1 MGKQRKS
8 NSKKNKSNKK
18 AKRHTVRTVLLG
30 ILVIIIAFVAYFM
43 IKVKIN
49 GGGVAGILTT
59 IVGTSKDEIASLDDL
74 YVLCMGQSMNLTDTI
89 IVVKYSPKTQQAS
102 MLSIPRDTFVGS
114 NINSATA
121 FDKINARYSISAQK
135 TIDAVNSLTGLNLK
149 YYITVDTAALRELV
163 DAIGGVYFDV
173 PISMNYDDPY
183 QKLFIHL
190 EPGYQLLNGAQAEG
204 VVRFRHNNNG
214 TSYSDDYGDNDLG
227 RMKTQR
233 EFIKAVLSQTMK
245 ASNITKINDLLN
257 IAKERLE
264 TNLSWDVIKKYI
276 PAIVQ
281 FNMENLRS
289 DYLPG
294 EPGYYNGISF
304 FIADTKR
311 IKETVNDLFLTS
323 AVETE
328 NEDDNSVDVGE
339 ITEVTKL
346 PSQITIEILNGTG
359 STTKLTTATTQLQN
373 RGYKVASKG
382 TTNVVKS
389 TIIIDRKNNSAEA
402 RNALKSLLCTGTVQ
416 KGDDNKNVDFTIILG
431 QDY

>member
-1 MGKQRKS
+1 MKPK
-8 NSKKNKSNKK
+8 SKKGKSNKK
-18 AKRHTVRTVLLG
+18 AKKHTVRTIFLG

-43 IKVKIN
+43 IKVNIN

-114 NINSATA
+114 NINTATA

-245 ASNITKINDLLN
+245 ASNITKINDLIN

-276 PAIVQ
+276 PAMVQ
-281 FNMENLRS
+281 FNMEDLQS

-294 EPGYYNGISF
+294 EPGYYNGLSF
-304 FIADTKR
+304 FIVDKSKT
-311 IKETVNDLFLTS
+311 KETIDNLFLKTIK
-323 AVETE
+323 ETE
-328 NEDDNSVDVGE
+328 NEDGNTVDVGE

-359 STTKLTTATTQLQN
+359 STSKLTTATTQLQN

-389 TIIIDRKNNSAEA
+389 TIIIDRKNNSNEA

>member
-1 MGKQRKS
+1 MKPK
-8 NSKKNKSNKK
+8 SKKGKSNKK
-18 AKRHTVRTVLLG
+18 AKRHTVRTIFLG

-43 IKVKIN
+43 IKVNIN

-173 PISMNYDDPY
+173 PIKMNYDDPY

-245 ASNITKINDLLN
+245 ASNITKINDLIN

-276 PAIVQ
+276 PAMVQ
-281 FNMENLRS
+281 FNMEDLQS

-294 EPGYYNGISF
+294 EPGYYNSLSF
-304 FIADTKR
+304 FIVDKNKT
-311 IKETVNDLFLTS
+311 KETVDNLFLKT
-323 AVETE
+323 VKETE
-328 NEDDNSVDVGE
+328 NEDGNSVDVGE

-359 STTKLTTATTQLQN
+359 STSKLTTAATQLQN

-389 TIIIDRKNNSAEA
+389 TIIIDRKNNSNEA